1 MVQKISTDP
10 KIVKMFRRLERFL
23 DQEGLAG
30 GAAIDFINAE
40 TWRKFATFIAPEVL
54 DDLLAQLDSANETI
68 AMLEDE
74 GTLLALI
81 DAQNDV
87 LMGRLASAVE
97 EAVDFPPDEKCGT
110 FHVEGLDYTE
120 ADASPDEDYPEIM
133 IPRREYEELLNLR
146 RKRTQDK
153 KTITELNAKVTQYKR
168 ASETFNR
175 QRDSYLAQLLEA
187 KSGLDNLASGIFT
200 PSTTGQQLFMATV
213 VGAGGGGA
221 TPTGAAAARNEE
233 QEWAFIGGIRGV
245 GFPDLEEFHAFT
257 SDAIRD

>member
-1 MVQKISTDP
+1 MDMKVSTDP

-54 DDLLAQLDSANETI
+54 DDLLAQLDAANETI

-74 GTLLALI
+74 STLLALI

-110 FHVEGLDYTE
+110 FHVDGLNYAE
-120 ADASPDEDYPEIM
+120 ADADVPGVIVSAQEYDE
-133 IPRREYEELLNLR
+133 LVNLR
-146 RKRTQDK
+146 VKRARDK
-153 KTITELNAKVTQYKR
+153 ETITGLNATVRENKR
-168 ASETFNR
+168 GAETLSR

-187 KSGLDNLASGIFT
+187 KQALRDA
-200 PSTTGQQLFMATV
+200 
-213 VGAGGGGA
+213 
-221 TPTGAAAARNEE
+221 

-257 SDAIRD
+257 SDTIRD